1 MLRWPTGKPTPSCG
15 RIQEKCGW
23 PFKVAQSM
31 AWRLLSA
38 FAISEENGKRFIRR
52 LVRTAKSR
60 RMPPVRKPRCRPL
73 CYGKKGEE
81 RGLELYEKKNNI
93 KLAKPRI
100 LLNPTIPFLMVSP
113 DGVEI
118 SNGKIQRV
126 IEIKSPLRGRTEPV
140 NEYRLDKAL
149 PGDFKYEMYKYFQLQ
164 MSLAITNT
172 SEAILC
178 FYSEYTDDIKEI
190 IVTRDDNY
198 ILKNLQAIEHI
209 YKRHLLP
216 LLRRIL

>member
-1 MLRWPTGKPTPSCG
+1 MLSTKHVESPIQYCRGIQYKLVWPLKL
-15 RIQEKCGW
+15 
-23 PFKVAQSM
+23 AQSF
-31 AWRLLSA
+31 AWKLLSA
-38 FAISEENGKRFIRR
+38 FAISEEYGKWFIKKWA
-52 LVRTAKSR
+52 RTLKTTNL
-60 RMPPVRKPRCRPL
+60 PLRKRTSRPL
-73 CYGKKGEE
+73 DYGDRGER
-81 RGLELYEKKNNI
+81 RGLEIYEKKNNI